1 MTITSNLENSIKKIV
16 SDKKSYQQILKTT
29 SLFGGVQFF
38 SILISI
44 IRTKLI
50 AVFIGPAG
58 MGIIA
63 LLNSTLGVLS
73 SISGFG
79 IETSSVKNISENYKN
94 EDLKTVAKTIQI
106 VKKIVFFTGIFG
118 MLLTFVFSKAL
129 SIMTFGDSSQTFA
142 FAVLSITVFFKQ
154 LSSGQ
159 LAVLQGLRSF
169 RLLAKA
175 NLYGNLFGLLFS
187 IPLYYFLKIDAIL
200 PTIIIASL
208 SAFIFSFYYS
218 NKVKTEK
225 EKIHNS
231 ELLLEGKAI
240 VKLGF
245 MLTISSVLTLLSTYL
260 VQIFVGKIGGLEQVG
275 FYNAGFTL
283 LNSYVGIVFTVMST
297 DYFPKLASIN
307 TDNDKVRESV
317 QQQAFISVLII
328 TPIIVSF
335 IAFSSLIIKL
345 LYTSKF
351 EAIIPMICAGII
363 GMLFRAVSW
372 SMGFIL
378 IAKGDSKMFIKTA
391 IGFNTLS
398 LLMNIAGYYFY
409 GLQGLGISFCL
420 YFLCHF
426 IGLKIITKNRYNF
439 YFEKHFY
446 MLYFIYFMM
455 CTVSFLLQFIEVPI
469 LKYGLYAVMILLSF
483 GFSLFEINKKMNLSE
498 IFTSFVQRKK
508 DEND

>member
-1 MTITSNLENSIKKIV
+1 M

-44 IRTKLI
+44 VRTKLI

-73 SISGFG
+73 SISGLG
-79 IETSSVKNISENYKN
+79 IETSAVKNISENYKN
-94 EDLKTVAKTIQI
+94 DDLKTVSKTIQI
-106 VKKIVFFTGIFG
+106 VKKIVFFTGILG
-118 MLLTFVFSKAL
+118 MVLTFVFSKAL
-129 SIMTFGDSSQTFA
+129 SIMTFGNPDQTFA
-142 FAVLSITVFFKQ
+142 FAVLSITILFKQ

-169 RLLAKA
+169 RFLAKA

-200 PTIIIASL
+200 PTIIIASISSL
-208 SAFIFSFYYS
+208 IFSFYYS
-218 NKVKTEK
+218 NKIKIDK

-231 ELLLEGKAI
+231 AFLLEGKLI

-245 MLTISSVLTLLSTYL
+245 MLTISSVLTLLSTYF
-260 VQIFVGKIGGLEQVG
+260 VQIYVGKTGGLEQVG

-283 LNSYVGIVFTVMST
+283 LNSYVGIIFTVMST
-297 DYFPKLASIN
+297 DYFPKLSAIN
-307 TDNDKVRESV
+307 SDNEKIKESV
-317 QQQAFISVLII
+317 QQQAFVSILII
-328 TPIIVSF
+328 MPIIVLFLALSP
-335 IAFSSLIIKL
+335 IIVKVI
-345 LYTSKF
+345 YTTKF
-351 EAIIPMICAGII
+351 EAILPMICAGIL

-391 IGFNTLS
+391 IGFNVLF
-398 LLMNIAGYYFY
+398 LIMNILGYYFY
-409 GLQGLGISFCL
+409 GLEGLGFSFSL
-420 YFLCHF
+420 YYFLHF
-426 IGLKIITKNRYNF
+426 IGLKIITKNRYEF
-439 YFEKHFY
+439 YFENEFY
-446 MLYFIYFMM
+446 KIYSICIAICISAFFVQYISISALKFGL
-455 CTVSFLLQFIEVPI
+455 TALLVLISVI
-469 LKYGLYAVMILLSF
+469 
-483 GFSLFEINKKMNLSE
+483 FSINQMNKKINLNE

-508 DEND
+508 DKNDSE

>member
-1 MTITSNLENSIKKIV
+1 MT
-16 SDKKSYQQILKTT
+16 DKKSYQQILKTT
-29 SLFGGVQFF
+29 SLFGGVQVF

-44 IRTKLI
+44 VRTKLI

-73 SISGFG
+73 SISGLG
-79 IETSSVKNISENYKN
+79 IETSAVKNISENYKN
-94 EDLKTVAKTIQI
+94 EDLKTVSKTIQI
-106 VKKIVFFTGIFG
+106 VKKIVFFTGILG
-118 MLLTFVFSKAL
+118 MVLTFVFSKAL
-129 SIMTFGDSSQTFA
+129 SIMTFGNPDQSFA
-142 FAVLSITVFFKQ
+142 FAVLSITILFKQ

-169 RLLAKA
+169 RFLAKA

-200 PTIIIASL
+200 PTIIIASI
-208 SAFIFSFYYS
+208 SALIFSFYYS
-218 NKVKTEK
+218 NKIKIDK

-231 ELLLEGKAI
+231 ALLLEGKLI

-245 MLTISSVLTLLSTYL
+245 MLTISSVLTLLSTYF
-260 VQIFVGKIGGLEQVG
+260 VQIYVGKTGDLEQVG

-283 LNSYVGIVFTVMST
+283 LNSYVGIIFTVMST
-297 DYFPKLASIN
+297 DYFPKLSAIN
-307 TDNDKVRESV
+307 SDNEKIRESV
-317 QQQAFISVLII
+317 QQQAFVSILII
-328 TPIIVSF
+328 MPIIVLFLALSP
-335 IAFSSLIIKL
+335 IIVKII
-345 LYTSKF
+345 YTTKF
-351 EAIIPMICAGII
+351 EAILPMICAGIL

-391 IGFNTLS
+391 IGFN
-398 LLMNIAGYYFY
+398 LLFLIMNISGYYFY
-409 GLQGLGISFCL
+409 GLEGLGFSFSL
-420 YFLCHF
+420 YYLFHF

-439 YFEKHFY
+439 YFENEFY
-446 MLYFIYFMM
+446 KIYSICIAI
-455 CTVSFLLQFIEVPI
+455 CTSAFLVQYISIPAVKIGLTTLLVLISVIFSFNQ
-469 LKYGLYAVMILLSF
+469 
-483 GFSLFEINKKMNLSE
+483 INKKINLNE

-508 DEND
+508 DKNDSE